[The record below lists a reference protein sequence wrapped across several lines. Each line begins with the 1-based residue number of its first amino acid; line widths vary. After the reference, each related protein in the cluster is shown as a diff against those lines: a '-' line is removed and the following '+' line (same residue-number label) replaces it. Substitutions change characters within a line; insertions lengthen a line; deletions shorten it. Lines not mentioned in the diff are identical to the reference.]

1 MAVNS
6 IAEQMGLENAKA
18 AHARF
23 EQVLF
28 DIPTFITSKA
38 VGKIKPILECLNV
51 ESESY
56 FLFFKGPGVYDQEKV
71 PLNCKG
77 WKLVD
82 EQKLSLASEFQRTY
96 FLYHFVPRGTL
107 KKKKSLVNLTHLI

>member
-56 FLFFKGPGVYDQEKV
+56 FLFFAFAQ
-71 PLNCKG
+71 
-77 WKLVD
+77 
-82 EQKLSLASEFQRTY
+82 
-96 FLYHFVPRGTL
+96 
-107 KKKKSLVNLTHLI
+107 KKKILYFIFCV